1 MSIRSRST
9 AFAFVLAIAAAAP
22 LAAFAAS
29 PLPGQPGAD
38 TSLGQE
44 LRAQPYPAST
54 ARSELHVM
62 PVEKMM
68 TSQINVS
75 VYGSLSV
82 PDSQVFN

>member
-22 LAAFAAS
+22 LAAFAS

-54 ARSELHVM
+54 ERSELHVM

-68 TSQINVS
+68 TSQSNVS
-75 VYGSLSV
+75 IYGSLSV

>member
-38 TSLGQE
+38 TSVGQE

-54 ARSELHVM
+54 ERAQFHAM
-62 PVEKMM
+62 DPMK
-68 TSQINVS
+68 TSQNTKS

-82 PDSQVFN
+82 PANLVFN

>member
-1 MSIRSRST
+1 MSIRTRST
-9 AFAFVLAIAAAAP
+9 AFAFIAAIAFAP
-22 LAAFAAS
+22 IASFAAT

-54 ARSELHVM
+54 ERSTQHVM
-62 PVEKMM
+62 PGTMM
-68 TSQINVS
+68 TSQNSHS

-82 PDSQVFN
+82 PANLIFN

>member
-9 AFAFVLAIAAAAP
+9 AFAFVLAIATAAP
-22 LAAFAAS
+22 LAAFAAT

-44 LRAQPYPAST
+44 LRGQPYPAST
-54 ARSELHVM
+54 ERAQFKAM
-62 PVEKMM
+62 DPMK
-68 TSQINVS
+68 TSQATMS

-82 PDSQVFN
+82 PANLVFN

>member
-9 AFAFVLAIAAAAP
+9 AFAFVLAIALAP
-22 LAAFAAS
+22 IASFAAT

-54 ARSELHVM
+54 QHSQFKAM
-62 PVEKMM
+62 DPMQ
-68 TSQINVS
+68 TSQNTKS

-82 PDSQVFN
+82 PANQIFN